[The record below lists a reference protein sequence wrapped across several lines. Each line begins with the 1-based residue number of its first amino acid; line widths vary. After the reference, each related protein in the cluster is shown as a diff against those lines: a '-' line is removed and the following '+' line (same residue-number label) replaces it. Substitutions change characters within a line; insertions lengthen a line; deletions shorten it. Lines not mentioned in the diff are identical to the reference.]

1 MRANLNENQ
10 SNHTKLSLQGHS
22 DTPTQVEPEVN
33 AARAMYGRVLANW
46 ASGLLELDRVGLRL
60 PNWNQQVVAPDADDW
75 SIAA

>member
-10 SNHTKLSLQGHS
+10 SNHTGLSLQGQS
-22 DTPTQVEPEVN
+22 DAPVQIAPEVN
-33 AARAMYGRVLANW
+33 AARAIYGRVLANW
-46 ASGLLELDRVGLRL
+46 ASDLLELDRVGLRL